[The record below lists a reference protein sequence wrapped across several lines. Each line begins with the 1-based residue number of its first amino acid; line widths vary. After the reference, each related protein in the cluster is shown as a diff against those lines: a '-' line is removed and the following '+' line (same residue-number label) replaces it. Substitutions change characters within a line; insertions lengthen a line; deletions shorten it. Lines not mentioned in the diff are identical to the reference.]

1 MFLATWMYFSSTAIG
16 FLFVADASFHMICF
30 DDQALKPNW
39 VIHSFWAPV
48 TVLQSHCVTMPVPVE
63 IENML
68 KVASCEKL
76 CLSCWLF
83 EILPYLSRFG
93 LKSECTRTFELIV
106 HSFFPNP
113 CFSWWADGRVC
124 FFNLAGQIM
133 LTFLQFTR
141 TANATRNRSRRWIV
155 GLVNVFFW
163 VPQRTRSLTL
173 SQNFLQSQTICN
185 SRGSVN

>member
-48 TVLQSHCVTMPVPVE
+48 TVLLQSHCVTMPVPVE

-124 FFNLAGQIM
+124 FLTWQDRSCWPSCNLQGLQMRPGIDRGDGSSVWWMYFFGSLRGHEAWLWVKISYKVRQFAIAGG
-133 LTFLQFTR
+133 
-141 TANATRNRSRRWIV
+141 A
-155 GLVNVFFW
+155 
-163 VPQRTRSLTL
+163 
-173 SQNFLQSQTICN
+173 
-185 SRGSVN
+185 